1 MIAAVMYIINVITI
15 FWIIILLIATLI
27 GTQSYD
33 IFNLIIFLILTFLN
47 LISLKKVN
55 MENSRL
61 ELNYFNLIKKCSKF
75 IKNEEFEGIYH
86 YLRKLRK
93 TKWYKDI
100 DREFS
105 IDLRKNLNQF
115 YDIDEFKIDYLEK

>member
-55 MENSRL
+55 MENSKL

-75 IKNEEFEGIYH
+75 IKNEEFEEIYH

>member
-55 MENSRL
+55 IENSKL

-75 IKNEEFEGIYH
+75 IKNEEFEEIYH